1 MFAGADE
8 PEFGHATSTVA
19 TVSGRLPEFVII
31 GAIRAG
37 TTSLARYLGAHP
49 QVFMAEQKEVR
60 FFNSNLDRG
69 LEWYMM
75 QFRNALPQQI
85 VGEATPAYM
94 SNPAAMASMAKTLP
108 DTRLIAVLREPAN
121 RAWSHYWMRRER
133 GREQRTFADAVG
145 QEMRILASEGPDSTD
160 LNYLNN
166 SMYAHHIRR
175 AVGLFPEEA
184 VRVVIFEQLLA
195 NPTDE
200 YAAICRFLQV
210 SPDFLPES
218 LGTPINSYVA
228 FRSLGLRRV
237 SRRLPRPLRRPLDRI
252 NTRKDVSYPKLDDES
267 RKRLSAFFAAPN
279 RDLEE
284 LLGRQVPEW
293 ST

>member
-1 MFAGADE
+1 MAA
-8 PEFGHATSTVA
+8 
-19 TVSGRLPEFVII
+19 VSGRLPDFVII

-60 FFNSNLDRG
+60 FFNSNLDMG
-69 LEWYMM
+69 LEWYTM
-75 QFRNALPQQI
+75 QFRNASPDQI

-94 SNPAAMASMAKTLP
+94 SNPAAMASMAKILP
-108 DTRLIAVLREPAN
+108 DARLIAVLREPTS

-133 GREQRTFADAVG
+133 GREDRTFSDAVS
-145 QEMRILASEGPDSTD
+145 QEMRIIASDGPDSTE
-160 LNYLNN
+160 LHYLSN

-175 AVGLFPEEA
+175 AIGLFSEEA
-184 VRVVIFEQLLA
+184 IRVVIFEQMLA
-195 NPTDE
+195 NLADE
-200 YAAICRFLQV
+200 YAAVCRFLQV

-228 FRSLGLRRV
+228 FRSLGLRSA
-237 SRRLPRPLRRPLDRI
+237 SRGLPRPLRRALDRI
-252 NTRKDVSYPKLDDES
+252 NTRRYVSYPALDEES
-267 RKRLSAFFAAPN
+267 RETLSEFFAAAN

-284 LLGRQVPEW
+284 LLARPVLEW
-293 ST
+293 SR